1 MSNVFIV
8 LPAYNEEECL
18 PALLKSIIQTMKRH
32 PHPFKIIVVDD
43 GSADRTAQVAMDAGK
58 LFRFRLIQHG
68 NNMGL
73 GPAIKTG
80 LRAALEESTDPD
92 DIVINMDADNTH
104 PPEHIP
110 EMIRALQGP
119 YDIVIASRYQVGSLQ
134 IGVPFHRQM
143 LSLLAK
149 FLFQIFLRLPNVR
162 DYTCGYRGYRVG
174 LLRRA
179 LDAYGE
185 AIISREGFACT
196 DELLVHLST
205 MSQGI
210 TEVPFVLRYD
220 RKIGKSKLQLNT
232 TVWATLKL
240 LWAYRRIARRQP
252 PAKPIESVSP
262 ETAPPKNG

>member
-1 MSNVFIV
+1 MSKVFIV
-8 LPAYNEEECL
+8 LPAYNEEKCL
-18 PALLKSIIQTMKRH
+18 PALLASIIHTMKRH
-32 PHPFKIIVVDD
+32 PLPFKIIVVDD
-43 GSADRTAQVAMDAGK
+43 GSADKTAEVAQAAGK
-58 LFRFRLIQHG
+58 LLRFRLVRHEK
-68 NNMGL
+68 NMGL

-80 LRAALEESTDPD
+80 LRAALEESSHPD
-92 DIVINMDADNTH
+92 DIIINMDADNTH

-110 EMIRALQGP
+110 DMIRALQGP

-134 IGVPFHRQM
+134 VGVPFHRQL
-143 LSLLAK
+143 LSLFAK

-179 LDAYGE
+179 FDAYGE

-210 TEVPFVLRYD
+210 TEVPFILRYD
-220 RKIGKSKLQLNT
+220 RKEGKSKLQLRT

-240 LWAYRRIARRQP
+240 LWAYRRIGRRQP
-252 PAKPIESVSP
+252 PEKSLEPASP
-262 ETAPPKNG
+262 ETAPPKNS